1 MTWSVRSIRASD
13 DAQVARLHRRSRIE
27 SLPWLP
33 DLHTPEEDLAFFGR
47 EISTSIGWVAV
58 DRDRAVGFALAR
70 DAWLNHLYVD
80 PDRQRAGI
88 GSALLGEAMIAI
100 GPGIRLWT
108 FLRNEHARTFYAD
121 HGFVEVERTD
131 GHANEEKEPDVLL
144 QWG

>member
-1 MTWSVRSIRASD
+1 M
-13 DAQVARLHRRSRIE
+13 
-27 SLPWLP
+27 PWLP
-33 DLHTPEEDLAFFGR
+33 HLHTPDEDLEFFGR

-58 DRDRAVGFALAR
+58 DGDRMVGFALAR

-88 GSALLGEAMIAI
+88 GSMLLGEAMIAI